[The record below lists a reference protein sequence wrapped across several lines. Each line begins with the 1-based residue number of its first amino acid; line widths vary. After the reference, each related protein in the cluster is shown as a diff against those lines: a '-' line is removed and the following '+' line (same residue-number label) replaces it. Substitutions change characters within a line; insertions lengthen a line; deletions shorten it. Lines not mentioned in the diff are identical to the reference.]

1 MLDQNSNG
9 LIDSIELFTIMCI
22 FSDCREEDKM
32 LFLFDVFDFNG
43 RGWLEAADIEF
54 MMFVIVQG
62 LVKIFGVESE
72 SIENDGSTGHAAYNQ
87 LMEMLKL

>member
-1 MLDQNSNG
+1 MLCEEFAISYQEFEQIFAFDDCDRLFNALDQNSNG
-9 LIDSIELFTIMCI
+9 LIDSIEIFTILCI

-54 MMFVIVQG
+54 MMFVIV
-62 LVKIFGVESE
+62 
-72 SIENDGSTGHAAYNQ
+72 
-87 LMEMLKL
+87 